1 MSNGIASNAGVGRAL
16 FSTRFQ
22 LSIQAAWMCLK
33 VGALPGLL
41 LPFILWFSTVS
52 PHNAD
57 IVRLSLVAMMANPTQ
72 CSEWQVR
79 NENGHYELVAGMTKQ
94 GHITTSLTPRQLRQ
108 ALKKEWGAV
117 NRFALVTASALLCS
131 LLGCSLV
138 WLWLSRLGKWSQKNK
153 RIRGAQEHV
162 TSKVLDH
169 LVRKKDPG
177 DYKIVNVT
185 LPSKAPV
192 VGILVKG
199 AQGSGKSLAIHDLM
213 RQVFAKGRKAI
224 IHDPSGEFFSAYYR
238 PGKDFFFNPAL
249 VGSVPWSIFSE
260 LKYIYDAD
268 TLAQA
273 FLPPKAGVVHG
284 GNAFFEDAARA
295 LFSVA
300 LLRLAEHGAQNT
312 RDIAKAIFEMPDE
325 EMENLIQK
333 SVASSAMGGD
343 AKAQRQGVMSSI
355 AIYLNGIAAV
365 GEGNWSVRDFI
376 EADDDARFFIVGTD
390 DTCAMFTPLYR
401 LLLNVAFSA
410 VAAKQEIVHTD
421 RYWFFID
428 ETDKL
433 GDIKLDERLSQLRKY
448 GVCIVSGIQSE
459 SQFVASLGKERAE
472 TVMNCF
478 NSILMLRMNSPKM
491 ADEDEKRLGKV
502 EMDMVSQNQALAV
515 KEWRDGAGMA
525 KSEQKREL
533 VMASQIG
540 DLAPC
545 TGYLKLVG
553 NYPAAFVDYQH
564 WMPKKSGKPC
574 YADAFAAIQKLPP
587 RDPNFLLKRKWQAGS
602 VNPLQMISEATQ
614 AEKLT
619 KQETE
624 IAPQPTTVAMTLG
637 MTKPTVEARQS
648 LKTAAVTPDLLVD
661 LVRGVE

>member
-1 MSNGIASNAGVGRAL
+1 MSNGVASNAGVGRAL

-22 LSIQAAWMCLK
+22 LSLQAVWMCLK
-33 VGALPGLL
+33 VGALPGLI
-41 LPFILWFSTVS
+41 LPFVLWFSTAS
-52 PHNAD
+52 PREID
-57 IVRLSLVAMMANPTQ
+57 IVKLSLVANLANPEQ
-72 CSEWQVR
+72 CSEWQIR
-79 NENGHYELVAGMTKQ
+79 GKHGYYQLVAGVTKQ
-94 GHITTSLTPRQLRQ
+94 GEVTTSLTPRQVRQ
-108 ALKKEWGAV
+108 ALQKEWWAV
-117 NRFALVTASALLCS
+117 NFFALVVTSALICS
-131 LLGCSLV
+131 ILGFFLV
-138 WLWLSRLGKWSQKNK
+138 WLFLSYLGKSSQKNR
-153 RIRGAQEHV
+153 RIRGALEHV
-162 TSKVLDH
+162 TSKVLDG

-185 LPSKAPV
+185 MPSKAPV

-199 AQGSGKSLAIHDLM
+199 TQGSGKSLAIHDLM
-213 RQVFAKGRKAI
+213 RQVFAKGRKSI

-249 VGSVPWSIFSE
+249 EGSVPWSIFSE

-273 FLPPKAGVVHG
+273 FLPPKAGVVQG
-284 GNAFFEDAARA
+284 ASAFFEDAARA

-312 RDIAKAIFEMPDE
+312 SDIAKAIFEMPED
-325 EMENLIQK
+325 EMEHLIQK

-343 AKAQRQGVMSSI
+343 SKGQRQGVISSI
-355 AIYLNGIAAV
+355 AIYFNGIATV
-365 GEGNWSVRDFI
+365 GDGNWSVRDFI

-390 DTCAMFTPLYR
+390 DTCAMFAPLYR
-401 LLLNVAFSA
+401 LLLNVAFAA
-410 VAAKQEIVHTD
+410 VASKQEIVHTD

-478 NSILMLRMNSPKM
+478 NSILMLRMNAPEMMDK
-491 ADEDEKRLGKV
+491 DERRLGKV
-502 EMDMVSQNQALAV
+502 DMDIVSQNQALAV

-553 NYPAAFVDYQH
+553 AYPAAFVDYQH
-564 WMPKKSGKPC
+564 WMPKKPGASC
-574 YADAFAAIQKLPP
+574 YADAFAAIQELPP
-587 RDPNFLLKRKWQAGS
+587 RDPKFLLRRKWAAGS
-602 VNPLQMISEATQ
+602 VNPLKIISEATKAKLIKQ
-614 AEKLT
+614 DAEIVP
-619 KQETE
+619 EHS
-624 IAPQPTTVAMTLG
+624 TVAITLG
-637 MTKPTVEARQS
+637 VTKPEVDAKKNMKS
-648 LKTAAVTPDLLVD
+648 VAVTPDLLVD